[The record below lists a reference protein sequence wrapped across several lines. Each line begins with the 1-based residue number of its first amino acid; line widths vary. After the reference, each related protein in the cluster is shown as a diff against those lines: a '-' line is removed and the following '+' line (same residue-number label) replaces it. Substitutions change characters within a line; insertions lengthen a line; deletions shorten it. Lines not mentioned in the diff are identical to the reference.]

1 MPKIEQL
8 LLQDIVP
15 GDVLADDIYVDSQL
29 IMTKGSPITEKAIDL
44 LKRKRVH
51 FISVYYNEQ
60 VMAPIDLSLPEIQ
73 PNHPQPTESL
83 TFNFAAV
90 SEEMDESFDFYAI
103 LAELDI
109 EIRYG
114 EILKDEKNIDYLHKL
129 LTSIL
134 SNDAFKNYLM
144 QLKKWD
150 YHSFLHSI
158 DAYIIGTLFARHLHL
173 NNIER
178 LAIGYLLHDIGK
190 LKTPR
195 TILAKPG
202 RLTAQEFEEMKMHTL
217 HGEAIFKQI
226 GLSDLAY
233 IAKSHHERRNGE
245 GYPESVPT
253 VYETELELLQIIDV
267 YSATTMKR
275 TYRDAMRAADAF
287 SLLYRDEEKF
297 NDSLLT
303 LFVDFI
309 GIYPENSIVLLSDG
323 FHGIVEKS
331 NAQFPTSPRVKCM
344 ETNTSFHISINN
356 DITIMKMIS
365 HQSEDKTELLN
376 TFYNELASAN
386 VESAKKTYL
395 KIVDNFKVIEYFT
408 KIFIPVYQI
417 LNLLH
422 MQKAISDKKHA
433 DVINYMNHLMQQKIT
448 EQLENNLYKEDVLI
462 LVDDQFKKDY
472 FFTVFLGLIHND
484 RVMPHIMP
492 LNANLDMIL
501 NKLDTADFTT
511 TCVISSA
518 NTDTLLLSYL
528 PNMYEVPKNKIENY
542 LIGLIGDNKD
552 VFNFHYLLE
561 DLAVEQPN
569 VYF

>member
-15 GDVLADDIYVDSQL
+15 GDVLADDVYVNSQL

-51 FISVYYNEQ
+51 FVSIYYTEQ
-60 VMAPIDLSLPEIQ
+60 VMAPTDLSLPEIE
-73 PNHPQPTESL
+73 PNSPQPTESL
-83 TFNFAAV
+83 TFNFATS
-90 SEEMDESFDFYAI
+90 SEELDESFDFYEI

-114 EILKDEKNIDYLHKL
+114 DILKDEKNIDYLHKL

-134 SNDAFKNYLM
+134 SNNAFKNYLM

-150 YHSFLHSI
+150 YHSYLHSI
-158 DAYIIGTLFARHLHL
+158 DAYIIGTLFARHLNL

-195 TILAKPG
+195 AILAKPG
-202 RLTAQEFEEMKMHTL
+202 RLTAQEFEEMKLHTL
-217 HGEAIFKQI
+217 HGEAIFNQI

-253 VYETELELLQIIDV
+253 VYTTELELLQIIDV

-344 ETNTSFHISINN
+344 ETNISFHISINN
-356 DITIMKMIS
+356 DISIMKMIS
-365 HQSEDKTELLN
+365 HQSEDKTALLN

-433 DVINYMNHLMQQKIT
+433 EVIDYMKELMQQKIK

-492 LNANLDMIL
+492 LNASLDMIL

-511 TCVISSA
+511 TCVISST
-518 NTDTLLLSYL
+518 NTDILLLSYL

-542 LIGLIGDNKD
+542 LIGLIGDNKN

-569 VYF
+569 VFF

>member
-15 GDVLADDIYVDSQL
+15 GDVLADDVYVNSQL

-51 FISVYYNEQ
+51 FVSIYYTEQ
-60 VMAPIDLSLPEIQ
+60 VMAPTDLSLPEIE
-73 PNHPQPTESL
+73 PNSPQPTESL
-83 TFNFAAV
+83 TFNFATS
-90 SEEMDESFDFYAI
+90 SEELDESFDYYEI

-114 EILKDEKNIDYLHKL
+114 DILKDEKNIDYLHKL

-134 SNDAFKNYLM
+134 SNNAYKNYLM

-150 YHSFLHSI
+150 YHSYLHSI
-158 DAYIIGTLFARHLHL
+158 DAYIIGTLFARHLNL

-195 TILAKPG
+195 AILAKPG
-202 RLTAQEFEEMKMHTL
+202 RLTAQEFEEMKLHTL
-217 HGEAIFKQI
+217 HGEAIFNQI

-253 VYETELELLQIIDV
+253 VYTTELELLQIIDV

-344 ETNTSFHISINN
+344 ETNISFHISINN
-356 DITIMKMIS
+356 DISIMKMIS
-365 HQSEDKTELLN
+365 HQSEDKTALLN

-433 DVINYMNHLMQQKIT
+433 EVIDYMKELMQQKIK

-492 LNANLDMIL
+492 LNASLDMIL

-511 TCVISSA
+511 TCVISST
-518 NTDTLLLSYL
+518 NTDILLLSYL

-542 LIGLIGDNKD
+542 LIGLIGDNKN

-569 VYF
+569 VFF

>member
-15 GDVLADDIYVDSQL
+15 GDILAADIYVDRQL

-44 LKRKRVH
+44 LKRK
-51 FISVYYNEQ
+51 SVQFVSIYYNEQ
-60 VMAPIDLSLPEIQ
+60 VMAPIDINI
-73 PNHPQPTESL
+73 PNVKSETLQPTESL
-83 TFNFAAV
+83 TFNFAAI
-90 SEEMDESFDFYAI
+90 SEDNYETFDFYAI

-114 EILKDEKNIDYLHKL
+114 EILKDEKKIDYLQKL
-129 LTSIL
+129 LAKIL
-134 SNDAFKNYLM
+134 SNSDYKNYLM
-144 QLKKWD
+144 QLRTWD
-150 YHSFLHSI
+150 HHSYLHSI
-158 DAYIIGTLFARHLHL
+158 DAYIIGTLFALHL
-173 NNIER
+173 NLKNIER

-195 TILAKPG
+195 TILSKPG
-202 RLTAQEFEEMKMHTL
+202 RLTAHEYEEMKMHTL
-217 HGEAIFKQI
+217 HGEEIFKQI
-226 GLSDLAY
+226 GLTDLAY

-253 VYETELELLQIIDV
+253 IFTTELELLQIIDV

-309 GIYPENSIVLLSDG
+309 GIYPVNSIVLLSDG
-323 FHGIVEKS
+323 YHGIVEKT
-331 NAQFPTSPRVKCM
+331 NPQFPTSPRVKCM

-356 DITIMKMIS
+356 DITIVKMIS
-365 HQSEDKTELLN
+365 HQTEDKSELLN

-433 DVINYMNHLMQQKIT
+433 DVINYMKQLMQQKVN
-448 EQLENNLYKEDVLI
+448 EQIENNLYKENVLI
-462 LVDDQFKKDY
+462 LVDDQFKNDY
-472 FFTVFLGLIHND
+472 FFSVFLGLIHND

-492 LNANLDMIL
+492 INANLELIL
-501 NKLDTADFTT
+501 NKLDTVEFTT
-511 TCVISSA
+511 TCVISNS

-561 DLAVEQPN
+561 DLAVEQPFVFN
-569 VYF
+569 

>member
-1 MPKIEQL
+1 
-8 LLQDIVP
+8 
-15 GDVLADDIYVDSQL
+15 
-29 IMTKGSPITEKAIDL
+29 
-44 LKRKRVH
+44 
-51 FISVYYNEQ
+51 
-60 VMAPIDLSLPEIQ
+60 
-73 PNHPQPTESL
+73 
-83 TFNFAAV
+83 
-90 SEEMDESFDFYAI
+90 
-103 LAELDI
+103 
-109 EIRYG
+109 
-114 EILKDEKNIDYLHKL
+114 
-129 LTSIL
+129 
-134 SNDAFKNYLM
+134 
-144 QLKKWD
+144 
-150 YHSFLHSI
+150 
-158 DAYIIGTLFARHLHL
+158 
-173 NNIER
+173 
-178 LAIGYLLHDIGK
+178 
-190 LKTPR
+190 
-195 TILAKPG
+195 
-202 RLTAQEFEEMKMHTL
+202 RLTAQEFEEMKLHTL
-217 HGEAIFKQI
+217 HGEAIFNQI

-233 IAKSHHERRNGE
+233 IAKSHHERCNGE

-253 VYETELELLQIIDV
+253 VYTTELELLQIIDV

-344 ETNTSFHISINN
+344 ETNISFHISINN
-356 DITIMKMIS
+356 DISIMKMIS
-365 HQSEDKTELLN
+365 HQSEDKTALLN

-433 DVINYMNHLMQQKIT
+433 EVIDYMKELMQQKIK

-492 LNANLDMIL
+492 LNASLDMIL

-511 TCVISSA
+511 TCVISST
-518 NTDTLLLSYL
+518 NTDILLLSYL

-542 LIGLIGDNKD
+542 LIGLIGDNKN

-569 VYF
+569 VFF